1 MNNSVTVRDAI
12 GSGSYQIDDHGSPL
26 IHIQRHHLNQEA
38 PAAMLHS
45 LFCVNGVT
53 FEDWLL
59 RVIATVVVLFNNC

>member
-1 MNNSVTVRDAI
+1 MNNSVTVIFAI
-12 GSGSYQIDDHGSPL
+12 GSGSYQIDNHGSPL

-38 PAAMLHS
+38 PTAMLHS

-59 RVIATVVVLFNNC
+59 RVIPTVVVLFNNC